1 MKTSVLWFGMLII
14 VEEKFYKKLRENYEN
29 NTLMSHKDMWSL
41 QEADLQEKDKK
52 YSSTLD
58 LFEGQRKDENVTSR
72 EWPLLPKRS
81 VW

>member
-1 MKTSVLWFGMLII
+1 MIWDADNGGRKVLK
-14 VEEKFYKKLRENYEN
+14 ELRENCENN

-58 LFEGQRKDENVTSR
+58 LFEEQRKDENVTSR

>member
-1 MKTSVLWFGMLII
+1 MIWDADNGGRKVLK
-14 VEEKFYKKLRENYEN
+14 ELRENCENN

>member
-1 MKTSVLWFGMLII
+1 MLII
-14 VEEKFYKKLRENYEN
+14 VEEKFYKKLRENCENN
-29 NTLMSHKDMWSL
+29 NTLMSHKDMRSL

-72 EWPLLPKRS
+72 E
-81 VW
+81 